1 MISPVEPATKQM
13 EQIIAK
19 DKLIREEVLIPAV
32 SKKFTLLLVAVIF
45 VHFRMG
51 AMPSTPDEE
60 SV

>member
-1 MISPVEPATKQM
+1 MISHVEPATKQM

-32 SKKFTLLLVAVIF
+32 SKNFTLLVAVIF